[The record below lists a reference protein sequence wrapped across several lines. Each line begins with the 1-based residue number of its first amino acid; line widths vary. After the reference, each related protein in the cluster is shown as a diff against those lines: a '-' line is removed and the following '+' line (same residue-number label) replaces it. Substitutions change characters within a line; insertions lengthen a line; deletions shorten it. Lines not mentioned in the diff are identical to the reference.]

1 MSKNTKKI
9 FVGDVPVGGGAPISI
24 QSMTTR
30 ESKNIEAVARE
41 ILTLEQAGCDI
52 VRLAVNDEEDAK
64 ALKLIKKKVNIP
76 LVADIQFDYKL
87 GIYAIENSC
96 DCLRINPGNIG
107 SKEKVKVLADYCKDY
122 NIPIRIGVNSGSISK
137 TIIDKYG
144 GVNTDSLVASA
155 LEEIEIL
162 EAFNFD
168 MIKVSIKSSDVR
180 TMIDAN
186 RKISKLIDYPLHLG
200 VTEAGPVEAGTIKSS
215 IGIGSLLNDEIGDTI
230 RVSLTS
236 SPVEEIRVARSILKS
251 LNLLEDGINLI
262 SCPTCSRTQVDLIE
276 IVNKAEERLQD
287 INKNANIAIMGCPVN
302 GPGEA
307 KEADLGVA
315 CGEGYGLIFKKGKVE
330 RRVDE
335 KDILSSLMEEVDKLW

>member
-1 MSKNTKKI
+1 MSKKTKKI
-9 FVGDVPVGGGAPISI
+9 FIGDVPVGGGAPISI
-24 QSMTTR
+24 QSMTTK
-30 ESKNIEAVARE
+30 ESKNIEAVVDE
-41 ILTLEQAGCDI
+41 ILILEKAGCDI
-52 VRLAVNDEEDAK
+52 VRLAVNNEEDAK
-64 ALKLIKKKVNIP
+64 ALKAIKEKVNIP

-137 TIIDKYG
+137 KIIDKFG

-155 LEEIEIL
+155 LEEIEVL
-162 EAFNFD
+162 ESFNFD
-168 MIKVSIKSSDVR
+168 LIKVSIKSSDVR
-180 TMIDAN
+180 TMIEAN
-186 RKISKLIDYPLHLG
+186 RKISDLIDYPLHLG
-200 VTEAGPVEAGTIKSS
+200 VTEAGPVETGTIKSS
-215 IGIGSLLNDEIGDTI
+215 IGIGSLLNDGIGDTI

-236 SPVEEIRVARSILKS
+236 SPVEEIRVAKSILKS

-276 IVNKAEERLQD
+276 IVNKAQDKLQNV
-287 INKNANIAIMGCPVN
+287 NKNANIAIMGCPVN

-315 CGEGYGLIFKKGKVE
+315 CGKGYGLIFKKGKVE

-335 KDILSSLMEEVDKLW
+335 KDILSSLLEEVDKL